1 MREASAGQVGLAR
14 ALSKLGICS
23 RSDGERLIR
32 AGQVRVDGQVIR
44 DPLHRIVPE
53 RARLEVEGATV
64 GAATKVY
71 LALNKP
77 RGAVTTRRDPQGRP
91 TVYDLLPSDL
101 PFIGPVG
108 RLDQA
113 SEGLLLLTNDTAWSA
128 HLTAPDSHIDKTY
141 HVQVAGLPDPA
152 RLARLRSGVID
163 PETSDRL
170 TAKSIELLR
179 EGSRSSHWLTIVLD
193 EGQNRQIRRLLAAEG
208 LETKR
213 LIRVAIGPLPLGT
226 LTKGAWRHLTPAEVR
241 ALG

>member
-128 HLTAPDSHIDKTY
+128 HLTAPDSHIDKT
-141 HVQVAGLPDPA
+141 
-152 RLARLRSGVID
+152 
-163 PETSDRL
+163 
-170 TAKSIELLR
+170 
-179 EGSRSSHWLTIVLD
+179 
-193 EGQNRQIRRLLAAEG
+193 
-208 LETKR
+208 
-213 LIRVAIGPLPLGT
+213 
-226 LTKGAWRHLTPAEVR
+226 
-241 ALG
+241 

>member
-226 LTKGAWRHLTPAEVR
+226 LAKGAWRHLTPAEVR

>member
-226 LTKGAWRHLTPAEVR
+226 HAKGAWRHLTPAEVR

>member
-163 PETSDRL
+163 PETSDHL

-226 LTKGAWRHLTPAEVR
+226 LAKGAWRHLTPAEVR

>member
-193 EGQNRQIRRLLAAEG
+193 EGKNRQIRRLLAAEG

-226 LTKGAWRHLTPAEVR
+226 LAKGAWRHLTPAEVR

>member
-163 PETSDRL
+163 PETSDRP

>member
-53 RARLEVEGATV
+53 QARLEVEGATV

-226 LTKGAWRHLTPAEVR
+226 LAKGAWRHLTPAEVR

>member
-44 DPLHRIVPE
+44 DPMHRIVPE
-53 RARLEVEGATV
+53 RVRLEVEGAPV
-64 GAATKVY
+64 GAAAKVY

-77 RGAVTTRRDPQGRP
+77 RGVVTTRRDPQGRP

-113 SEGLLLLTNDTAWSA
+113 SEGLLLLTNDTVWGAQ
-128 HLTAPDSHIDKTY
+128 LTAPDSHVDKTY
-141 HVQVAGLPDPA
+141 HAQVAGLPDPV

-193 EGQNRQIRRLLAAEG
+193 EGKNRQIRRLLAAEG

-226 LTKGAWRHLTPAEVR
+226 LAKGAWRHLTPAEVR

>member
-213 LIRVAIGPLPLGT
+213 LIRVAIGLLPLGA
-226 LTKGAWRHLTPAEVR
+226 LAKGAWRHLTPAEVR